1 MFAGGRAEGILLFL
15 LFLHR
20 FQYLRHPVT
29 DAFHTGTHHETKH
42 NHLGRFFL
50 ALHARMHGCTPSS
63 DTYYPLLTI
72 STVRSLRY
80 ANNLHPQSDSYI
92 PYFILYDHASLMAL
106 HRSKQTALHVALL
119 QISSKAISF
128 TRRTGLEEWYGL
140 DGGFLSCVYYLSY
153 CRIYLYFV
161 TLGLHPEDI
170 VGLFTVDNFT

>member
-1 MFAGGRAEGILLFL
+1 MR
-15 LFLHR
+15 
-20 FQYLRHPVT
+20 YPVT
-29 DAFHTGTHHETKH
+29 DAFHTGTHYETKH

-50 ALHARMHGCTPSS
+50 ASHAQMHGRTPSS